1 MIANAGAGL
10 EAGPVDAAGVVE
22 ASELFE
28 RLALVI
34 VSGDVAG
41 VRGQHVPVFRH
52 GAFKV
57 ARVRILHG
65 ERVAGKVI
73 QRVLRDQVAECVQAV
88 LSHVLLYP
96 RMPCPYFYPLARFP
110 FEERSSVPLL
120 PLGAAYRGECRAVP
134 AAALPEDAA
143 LRQFCNLGYAGGRCA
158 NFPPGD
164 GPDAVR
170 FAISGHGGGR
180 VSVSYAIE
188 RAHLPFENGVLEF
201 LVDADRFSSGH
212 ADARLERQARVYLES
227 YLSGVWVAR

>member
-10 EAGPVDAAGVVE
+10 EASPVDAAGVVE

-34 VSGDVAG
+34 VSGHVAG
-41 VRGQHVPVFRH
+41 VPRQHVPVFRH

-57 ARVRILHG
+57 ARVCILHG
-65 ERVAGKVI
+65 ERVARKVI
-73 QRVLRDQVAECVQAV
+73 RRVLRDQVPECVEAV

-110 FEERSSVPLL
+110 FEERPGAPLL
-120 PLGAAYRGECRAVP
+120 PLGAAYRGECRAGP

-143 LRQFCNLGYAGGRCA
+143 LLHLCNLGYAGGQCA
-158 NFPPGD
+158 NFPAGD

-170 FAISGHGGGR
+170 FAISGHSGGR
-180 VSVSYAIE
+180 VNISYAIE
-188 RAHLPFENGVLEF
+188 RAHLPFENGLLEF

-212 ADARLERQARVYLES
+212 ADARVERQARAYLES
-227 YLSGVWVAR
+227 YLDRARVAR